1 MDIAQYFPSIDH
13 DLLREKLR
21 RRIKD
26 KSVLELLDRIIDG
39 SPVIDLASEYFPGD
53 DLLTPISRR
62 TGIPIGNLTSQFFAN
77 LYLDDFDHYLKENL
91 RCKAY
96 LHYVDDTAML
106 DDDKVRLRELRA
118 VVREHLAFDRLR
130 LHPRKAQVS
139 RVADGL
145 NLLGYV
151 IYPRRRRLR
160 SDNGHRFA
168 RHLRR
173 MAYLYAGG
181 RLDWT
186 AIDASVQSWIGH
198 ARHADTRGLR
208 RAILSQI
215 IFRRGTDREETCV

>member
-53 DLLTPISRR
+53 DLFTPISRR

-91 RCKAY
+91 HCKAY
-96 LHYVDDTAML
+96 LRYVDDTAVL

-118 VVREHLAFDRLR
+118 VVREHLAFDRLL

-139 RVADGL
+139 PVVDGL
-145 NLLGYV
+145 NL
-151 IYPRRRRLR
+151 
-160 SDNGHRFA
+160 F
-168 RHLRR
+168 
-173 MAYLYAGG
+173 
-181 RLDWT
+181 
-186 AIDASVQSWIGH
+186 
-198 ARHADTRGLR
+198 
-208 RAILSQI
+208 
-215 IFRRGTDREETCV
+215 